1 MNPLGFY
8 VSAPSDQFESERLAE
23 MEEKYGSYFQNASLE
38 ELSFALAR
46 SVMDRELHYL
56 SEEAAFVSKTQFGV
70 LFDYLSPNT
79 WFLMIPFLYEAIAE
93 RRGLSNRPERIVPPL
108 VIEDGDHLIPHTQIA
123 EVEFNSPSRRA
134 TIYMK
139 PGSSESE
146 YDCDGKDYDNLI
158 NWLSACGYSPSD
170 WEQSALTL

>member
-56 SEEAAFVSKTQFGV
+56 SKEAAFVSKTQFGV

-93 RRGLSNRPERIVPPL
+93 RRQNPDRLKEIEKAFPPL
-108 VIEDGDHLIPHTQIA
+108 LIHDSDD
-123 EVEFNSPSRRA
+123 EGELREF
-134 TIYMK
+134 
-139 PGSSESE
+139 
-146 YDCDGKDYDNLI
+146 
-158 NWLSACGYSPSD
+158 
-170 WEQSALTL
+170 